1 MGNPAAPVTQYQG
14 SKPAKATPIK
24 AGFSPAAKAAIA
36 RATPSCGHSK
46 GKSK

>member
-1 MGNPAAPVTQYQG
+1 MGNPAAPVTNYQG

-24 AGFSPAAKAAIA
+24 GFSASAKAAIQ

-46 GKSK
+46 GKGK